1 MYWSFNWFIGQIF
14 LFLHGNNKNLSTGTC
29 FYMAI
34 IKTYQLV
41 LPLRN
46 FYMTFH
52 VLPILIKI
60 LHNFTCAIYSFI
72 TCKHRC
78 LLFSSGML
86 SGDNRFL
93 TKPISSCYG
102 TSWKVTV
109 HRLVLRQRKSVTV
122 TVFRILKV
130 QFTFFECI
138 IFFLFPNCT
147 SKVYQQALWNIV
159 SIVKDK
165 YFLSV
170 VYK

>member
-60 LHNFTCAIYSFI
+60 LHDFTCAIYSFSLVN
-72 TCKHRC
+72 T
-78 LLFSSGML
+78 GDML
-86 SGDNRFL
+86 SGDNRLL

-102 TSWKVTV
+102 TSWQVTV

-122 TVFRILKV
+122 TVFGILEV
-130 QFTFFECI
+130 QFTFLECI
-138 IFFLFPNCT
+138 TFFLFPNCT
-147 SKVYQQALWNIV
+147 SKGYRQALWNIV